1 MTADNRNTGLVHIY
15 CGDGKGKTTAA
26 MGLAARAAGSGKKV
40 LITQFFKPGN
50 SSELKTLALNSNI
63 EIFSEK
69 EHYGRVSN
77 MSDEQLAK
85 AKSYYRIYFAGIVEK
100 SEDFDV
106 IILDEI
112 ISAVNHN
119 IVPLANVADF
129 VDNRKEG
136 LELVLTGRNP
146 QGELIRKAD
155 YVTMMQKVKHP
166 YDNGIMARKGIEF

>member
-1 MTADNRNTGLVHIY
+1 MTD
-15 CGDGKGKTTAA
+15 K
-26 MGLAARAAGSGKKV
+26 
-40 LITQFFKPGN
+40 
-50 SSELKTLALNSNI
+50 
-63 EIFSEK
+63 
-69 EHYGRVSN
+69 
-77 MSDEQLAK
+77 QLAK
-85 AKSYYRIYFAGIVEK
+85 AKSYYRTYFAGIVEK